1 MLREPATELPQ
12 RRRAPLGLGL
22 ILGVVALGLAVVASV
37 AVGAKGLP
45 PSVVADA
52 LLHHDPA
59 NPDHLIV
66 WEVRIPRTL
75 IGVLAG
81 AALGLAGAIIQGVTR
96 NPLADPGILGVNA
109 GASLCVVA
117 AISLAGIQSMTGYVW
132 FAFLGAALAAVLVYG
147 IGSLGR
153 DRATPLKIALTG
165 AACEAAFRS
174 LTTGIL
180 VTDNATYEQFRFW
193 QVGSLAGRGA
203 AVVTQA
209 LPFLVVGFVLAL
221 AAARALNGL
230 AMGDDVA
237 RGLGVN
243 VNAGRALCALAVVIL
258 CGTATAMAGPIAFV
272 GLMVPH
278 AARLITGPDH
288 RWLLP
293 YSMVL
298 APLVLLTADVLGR
311 VLAQPGELQVGIVT
325 AAIGAP
331 VFIALVRRKRVRG

>member
-1 MLREPATELPQ
+1 
-12 RRRAPLGLGL
+12 
-22 ILGVVALGLAVVASV
+22 
-37 AVGAKGLP
+37 
-45 PSVVADA
+45 
-52 LLHHDPA
+52 
-59 NPDHLIV
+59 
-66 WEVRIPRTL
+66 
-75 IGVLAG
+75 
-81 AALGLAGAIIQGVTR
+81 
-96 NPLADPGILGVNA
+96 
-109 GASLCVVA
+109 
-117 AISLAGIQSMTGYVW
+117 MTGYVW
-132 FAFLGAALAAVLVYG
+132 FAFLGAALAAILVYG

-193 QVGSLAGRGA
+193 QVGSLAGRDS

-209 LPFLVVGFVLAL
+209 LPFLIAGFVLAL
-221 AAARALNGL
+221 ASPRILNGL
-230 AMGDDVA
+230 ALGDDVA
-237 RGLGVN
+237 RGLGQN
-243 VNAGRALCALAVVIL
+243 VAAGRALSAVAVVVL

-272 GLMVPH
+272 GLVVPH

-298 APLVLLTADVLGR
+298 APLVLLAADIIGR
-311 VLAQPGELQVGIVT
+311 LVAQPGELQVGIVT

>member
-1 MLREPATELPQ
+1 MLRETTTALPQ

-22 ILGVVALGLAVVASV
+22 ILGLVALGLAVVASM

-45 PSVVADA
+45 PSAVVDA

-59 NPDHLIV
+59 NPDHVIV

-109 GASLCVVA
+109 GASLCIVA

-132 FAFLGAALAAVLVYG
+132 FAFLGAGLAAVLVYG

-193 QVGSLAGRGA
+193 QVGALAGRDSS
-203 AVVTQA
+203 VVTQA

-221 AAARALNGL
+221 ASARALNGL

-237 RGLGVN
+237 RGLGVH

-298 APLVLLTADVLGR
+298 APLVLLAADVVGR

>member
-1 MLREPATELPQ
+1 MLREPTTGLPQ

-22 ILGVVALGLAVVASV
+22 ILGLVALGLAVVASV

-66 WEVRIPRTL
+66 WQIRIPRTL

-153 DRATPLKIALTG
+153 DRVTPLKIALTG

-193 QVGSLAGRGA
+193 QVGSLAGRDS

-298 APLVLLTADVLGR
+298 APPVLLAADILGR